1 LRAVSIRIAMIW
13 SLTLLVV
20 ALARVHFRVV
30 TTNVAYNL
38 GKLKTEES
46 ALLEKRAALQSE
58 LAKITNKKN
67 LQSLSHYESS
77 SSEKKPGSKDSQGN
91 K

>member
-1 LRAVSIRIAMIW
+1 MRSISVRVALIW
-13 SLTLLVV
+13 SLVLLVL

-30 TTNVAYNL
+30 TTNVAYHL
-38 GKLKTEES
+38 GQLKTEES

-58 LAKITNKKN
+58 LAKLTNKRN
-67 LQSLSHYESS
+67 LQSLSHYDSAQAD
-77 SSEKKPGSKDSQGN
+77 KKPAGKA